1 MSRSTY
7 NVRQSD
13 GVPWWRRGRVIA
25 VAVVGGGVLIGMT
38 APPVFRTIPGD
49 STPVLVRT
57 TARTGQLVS
66 APQVS
71 FAGVSWRDYHGV
83 LLPYSAQDGPRD
95 TEGDLAAGFARTP
108 RGALLAAVHI
118 AVRVGMQWGT
128 EVFGPTI
135 QRQVIGPDTDVL
147 MDSTRETYEKH
158 RGDRRDGEPLGRG
171 YAVLEGFR
179 WLGYSPEAA
188 SVDLLSA
195 GPGDSDVT
203 VRAVTRLQLWWQDGD
218 WRVVAPPGGTWAG
231 AAASITSLDGYVR
244 FPHGSG

>member
-1 MSRSTY
+1 
-7 NVRQSD
+7 
-13 GVPWWRRGRVIA
+13 
-25 VAVVGGGVLIGMT
+25 
-38 APPVFRTIPGD
+38 
-49 STPVLVRT
+49 
-57 TARTGQLVS
+57 
-66 APQVS
+66 VS

-118 AVRVGMQWGT
+118 AVRAGMQWGT

>member
-1 MSRSTY
+1 MSRPS
-7 NVRQSD
+7 QSMGQPRD
-13 GVPWWRRGRVIA
+13 VPWWRRRRVIA
-25 VAVVGGGVLIGMT
+25 VSVVGGGVLLGVA
-38 APPVFRTIPGD
+38 APSVFRTAPTP
-49 STPVLVRT
+49 TPVIVRT
-57 TARTGQLVS
+57 TAEADQLVS

-95 TEGDLAAGFARTP
+95 NEGDLAAGFARTP

-118 AVRVGMQWGT
+118 AVRAGMQWGT
-128 EVFGPTI
+128 QVFGPTI

-171 YAVLEGFR
+171 YVVLEGFR
-179 WLGYSPEAA
+179 WLGYSPAVA

-203 VRAVTRLQLWWQDGD
+203 VRAVTRLQLRWQDGD

-231 AAASITSLDGYVR
+231 AAAPITSLDGYVR
-244 FPHGSG
+244 FPHGSH

>member
-1 MSRSTY
+1 MGQPR
-7 NVRQSD
+7 D
-13 GVPWWRRGRVIA
+13 VPWWRRRRVIA
-25 VAVVGGGVLIGMT
+25 VSVVGGGVLLGMA
-38 APPVFRTIPGD
+38 APSVFRTAPTP
-49 STPVLVRT
+49 TPVIVRA
-57 TARTGQLVS
+57 TADAGELVS

-83 LLPYSAQDGPRD
+83 LLPYSAHDGPRD
-95 TEGDLAAGFARTP
+95 TEGGLAAGFARTP

-118 AVRVGMQWGT
+118 AVRAGMQWGT

-171 YAVLEGFR
+171 YVVLEGFR
-179 WLGYSPEAA
+179 WLGYSPAVA

-203 VRAVTRLQLWWQDGD
+203 VRAVTRLQLRWQDGD

-231 AAASITSLDGYVR
+231 TAAPIKSLDGYVR